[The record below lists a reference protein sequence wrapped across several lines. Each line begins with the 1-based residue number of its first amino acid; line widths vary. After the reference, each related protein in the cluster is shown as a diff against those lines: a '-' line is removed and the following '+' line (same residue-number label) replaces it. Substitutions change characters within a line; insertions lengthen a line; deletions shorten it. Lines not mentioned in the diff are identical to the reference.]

1 MHFRITIRR
10 SRWNIMRRSIDI
22 MIGFFGVA
30 AVVGILAL
38 PAILPYV
45 LRGAVNLTILLLAA
59 LTIYWAWR
67 LIIPIPEAFPIQ
79 IVDDEPKSKE
89 N

>member
-10 SRWNIMRRSIDI
+10 SRWNVMRRSINI

-38 PAILPYV
+38 PAILPCV

-59 LTIYWAWR
+59 VTVYWVWR
-67 LIIPIPEAFPIQ
+67 LLIPIPEAFPIQ
-79 IVDDEPKSKE
+79 IVDDEPSKE